1 MLAKGF
7 CRVAQ
12 ILKKYGAYQ
21 NLTFLDDKRQKSY
34 PLYKSMLLSKLSE
47 KCVSYPK
54 DKDPL

>member
-7 CRVAQ
+7 CIVAYM
-12 ILKKYGAYQ
+12 KKSGAYQ
-21 NLTFLDDKRQKSY
+21 NLTFLADKRQKSD
-34 PLYKSMLLSKLSE
+34 PLYKSMLLSKLFE